1 MIQKFFEI
9 YNIRF
14 WILLAEILYFPVGMM
29 VGAVIY
35 GLKHKDSED
44 EVQ

>member
-1 MIQKFFEI
+1 MIQNFFEI

-29 VGAVIY
+29 LGLLIY

>member
-1 MIQKFFEI
+1 MIHKFFEI
-9 YNIRF
+9 YNLRF
-14 WILLAEILYFPVGMM
+14 WLLLAEILYFPVGMM
-29 VGAVIY
+29 VGTLIY

>member
-1 MIQKFFEI
+1 MLQKFFEI

-14 WILLAEILYFPVGMM
+14 WLLEAEILFFPIGFII
-29 VGAVIY
+29 G
-35 GLKHKDSED
+35 GLAYLWKHRND